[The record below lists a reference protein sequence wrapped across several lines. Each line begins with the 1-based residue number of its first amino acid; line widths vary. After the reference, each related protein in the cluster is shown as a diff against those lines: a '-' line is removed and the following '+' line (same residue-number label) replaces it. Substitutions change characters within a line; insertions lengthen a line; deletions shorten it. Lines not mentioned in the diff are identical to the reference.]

1 MLTLALSGC
10 RPEASPSPTLT
21 PTLLS
26 PSIGASI
33 APTPSPAPSP
43 TGSIASNCGEVID
56 TTEPSAQAAGPM
68 AVFSSPAGLSF
79 YNIATDKVVTPYE
92 GASQSGLLPRFRT
105 SNQVSFVRQR
115 EPSDEAFVEG
125 QNSVYEFDLGT
136 GEATEILRLPNRLMG
151 QDWSPDGN
159 LLLYQL
165 RAQSE
170 TELFPVQLCEFDAR
184 SGTTSLVT
192 QLQPPIGTGTGQREE
207 TMVTWSP
214 QGTRLLVA
222 DTAQEPSIVILAA
235 NGYAQVEARSGTFGR
250 WLSDHEIFYQERPH
264 TDLVS
269 DWTWLSLETGR
280 TKTFGLPARS
290 YRPALSPDGRWI
302 AFDDGDSERPSVFL
316 LDMRDGT
323 VRRLIRGYLA
333 PVWLDS
339 ETLAASGAGRCHQAI
354 CPIPWSTSGTT
365 VAIDLST
372 GDETA
377 LRLPTTL
384 QERPRNGLIDVWLGA
399 AGT

>member
-1 MLTLALSGC
+1 
-10 RPEASPSPTLT
+10 
-21 PTLLS
+21 
-26 PSIGASI
+26 
-33 APTPSPAPSP
+33 
-43 TGSIASNCGEVID
+43 
-56 TTEPSAQAAGPM
+56 
-68 AVFSSPAGLSF
+68 
-79 YNIATDKVVTPYE
+79 
-92 GASQSGLLPRFRT
+92 
-105 SNQVSFVRQR
+105 
-115 EPSDEAFVEG
+115 
-125 QNSVYEFDLGT
+125 
-136 GEATEILRLPNRLMG
+136 
-151 QDWSPDGN
+151 
-159 LLLYQL
+159 
-165 RAQSE
+165 
-170 TELFPVQLCEFDAR
+170 
-184 SGTTSLVT
+184 
-192 QLQPPIGTGTGQREE
+192 
-207 TMVTWSP
+207 
-214 QGTRLLVA
+214 
-222 DTAQEPSIVILAA
+222 
-235 NGYAQVEARSGTFGR
+235 
-250 WLSDHEIFYQERPH
+250 LSDDEIFYQERPH

>member
-1 MLTLALSGC
+1 
-10 RPEASPSPTLT
+10 
-21 PTLLS
+21 
-26 PSIGASI
+26 
-33 APTPSPAPSP
+33 
-43 TGSIASNCGEVID
+43 
-56 TTEPSAQAAGPM
+56 M
-68 AVFSSPAGLSF
+68 AVFSSPTGLSF
-79 YNIATDKVVTPYE
+79 YNVATDNVVTPYE

-125 QNSVYEFDLGT
+125 QNSAYVFDLGT

-170 TELFPVQLCEFDAR
+170 TELFPVQLCAFDAL

-192 QLQPPIGTGTGQREE
+192 QLQPPDGTGTGQREE

-214 QGTRLLVA
+214 QGTRVLVA
-222 DTAQEPSIVILAA
+222 DTAEEPSIVILAA
-235 NGYAQVEARSGTFGR
+235 DGYAQLEARSGTFAR
-250 WLSDHEIFYQERPH
+250 WLSDDEIFYQERPH

-269 DWTWLSLETGR
+269 DWTWLSLKTGR
-280 TKTFGLPARS
+280 TKTFALPARS

-316 LDMRDGT
+316 LDMRDWT
-323 VRRLIRGYLA
+323 VRRLIRGYVA

-339 ETLAASGAGRCHQAI
+339 DTLAASAAGPCQQAI
-354 CPIPWSTSGTT
+354 CPIPWSTSSTT
-365 VAIDLST
+365 IGIDLST

-384 QERPRNGLIDVWLGA
+384 QERPRNGPIDVWLGA